1 MNTLLSFHGPH
12 GINKTRTFF
21 SILLLSFFFFSSYN
35 SKAQGPGSLFVDAGP
50 DITEECGS
58 GKGCVDI
65 TATFL
70 ETFETASLNYTVS
83 SIDYNPPFPFDG
95 LANSLNR

>member
-1 MNTLLSFHGPH
+1 MNTLLSFHSPH

-21 SILLLSFFFFSSYN
+21 SILLLSFFLFSSNN

-50 DITEECGS
+50 DIIEECGN
-58 GKGCVDI
+58 GKSCVDI

-70 ETFETASLNYTVS
+70 ETFEASC
-83 SIDYNPPFPFDG
+83 
-95 LANSLNR
+95 